1 MERWALITWIIA
13 AYLAVTL
20 AIGLMAGRKATRSV
34 AGYVAG
40 DRSFGL
46 LVMYFVTGAT
56 VFSSF
61 AFLGGPGWAYSRGA
75 AAFYILAYGVLGM
88 APFYWMGPR
97 IGAVGRRLGHVTQAQ
112 LITGRF
118 PSRGLS
124 ALIAVMSLIA
134 FVPYIT
140 IQIRGAGIVIESVTE
155 GHIPLWLGAL
165 VAYGIVIIYV
175 LVSGVMAVGW
185 TNTFQGIFMVVIA
198 WTLGLYLPYRLYGGV
213 GPMFEHIAAAR
224 PELLIPPGL
233 DAAGAAWSWGSYSTY
248 ILVSA
253 IGLMMWPH
261 LFMKAYTARDDDT
274 LRRTV
279 ILFPTFQLFLIPVFL
294 IGFAG
299 VLFPESPPD
308 PDSILP
314 FLILRTQLPAL
325 VVGLFCAGALSASM
339 STGDALL
346 HASASVVVEDGV
358 QQFVKLDDGKQRLLM
373 RGLVLVTGAA
383 AYLLALNPGSS
394 LVQLLA
400 TAYGIVSQLAPPV
413 VAALYWRRATTAG
426 VVAGLISGWVT
437 AGFFWHYPGLKPFG
451 MHEGILGLLVHV
463 PVLVLVSL
471 ATRRQ
476 SDQHLAGFFE
486 EAAPSAEEAR

>member
-1 MERWALITWIIA
+1 
-13 AYLAVTL
+13 
-20 AIGLMAGRKATRSV
+20 
-34 AGYVAG
+34 
-40 DRSFGL
+40 
-46 LVMYFVTGAT
+46 VTGAT

-75 AAFYILAYGVLGM
+75 AAFYILTYGVLGM

-97 IGAVGRRLGHVTQAQ
+97 IADIGRRLGHVTQAQ
-112 LITGRF
+112 LIVGRF

-124 ALIAVMSLIA
+124 AVIAVMSLIA
-134 FVPYIT
+134 FVPYVT
-140 IQIRGAGIVIESVTE
+140 IQIRGAGIVIEAVTD

-165 VAYGIVIIYV
+165 VAYGIVIVYV

-185 TNTFQGIFMVVIA
+185 TNTFQGIFMVAIA
-198 WTLGLYLPYRLYGGV
+198 WILGLYLPHRLYGGV
-213 GPMFEHIAAAR
+213 GPMFQRIAEAR
-224 PELLIPPGL
+224 PELLTPPGL
-233 DAAGAAWSWGSYSTY
+233 DAAGHPWTWGAYSTY

-253 IGLMMWPH
+253 VGLMMWPH
-261 LFMKAYTARDDDT
+261 LFMKAYTAKNDRT

-314 FLILRTQLPAL
+314 FMVLRTQLPAL

-346 HASASVVVEDGV
+346 HASASVVVEDGLGP
-358 QQFVKLDDGKQRLLM
+358 FVSLDDRVQRILM
-373 RGLVLVTGAA
+373 RVLVLVTGAV
-383 AYLLALNPGSS
+383 AYGLALNPGSS

-413 VAALYWRRATTAG
+413 VAALYWKRATTAG
-426 VVAGLISGWVT
+426 VIAGLLVGWAT
-437 AGFFWHYPGLKPFG
+437 AAFFYLNPGLKPFG
-451 MHEGILGLLVHV
+451 MHEGILGLLVHI
-463 PVLVLVSL
+463 PVLVGVSL
-471 ATRRQ
+471 LTRPQ
-476 SDQHLAGFFE
+476 PEEHLAGFFE
-486 EAAPSAEEAR
+486 SAPTSERSA

>member
-1 MERWALITWIIA
+1 MERWVFITVVIA
-13 AYLAVTL
+13 GYLLVTL
-20 AIGLMAGRKATRSV
+20 AIGLAAGRKATRSV

-97 IGAVGRRLGHVTQAQ
+97 IAAVGRRLGQVTQAQ

-124 ALIAVMSLIA
+124 ALIALMSLIA
-134 FVPYIT
+134 FIPYVT
-140 IQIRGAGIVIESVTE
+140 IQIRGAGLVIESVTE
-155 GHIPLWLGAL
+155 GHVPLWLGAL
-165 VAYGIVIIYV
+165 AAYGIVIVYV

-185 TNTFQGIFMVVIA
+185 TNTFQGIFMVAIA
-198 WTLGLYLPYRLYGGV
+198 WIFGLWLPYRLYGGV
-213 GPMFEHIAAAR
+213 GEMFERIAAAR
-224 PELLIPPGL
+224 PDLLAWPGL
-233 DAAGAAWSWGSYSTY
+233 DAAGEPWSWGAYSTY

-253 IGLMMWPH
+253 VGLMMWPH
-261 LFMKAYTARDDDT
+261 LFMKAFTARDDRT

-299 VLFPESPPD
+299 VLFPQTPPD

-314 FLILRTQLPAL
+314 FMILNTDMPSL

-358 QQFVKLDDGKQRLLM
+358 QQFTHLDDRAQRLLM
-373 RGLVLVTGAA
+373 RALVLVTGAA
-383 AYLLALNPGSS
+383 AYVLALNPGAS

-413 VAALYWRRATTAG
+413 VAALYWRRATTPG
-426 VVAGLISGWVT
+426 VIAGLLAGWAT
-437 AGFFWHYPGLKPFG
+437 AGLFWYQPGLKPFG

-463 PVLVLVSL
+463 PVLVIVSL

-476 SDQHLAGFFE
+476 DAAHLAAYFTEPE
-486 EAAPSAEEAR
+486 EAERAAA

>member
-1 MERWALITWIIA
+1 MERWVFITGIIV

-20 AIGLMAGRKATRSV
+20 FIGLMAGRKATHSV

-97 IGAVGRRLGHVTQAQ
+97 IAELGRRLGHVTQAQ
-112 LITGRF
+112 MITGRF
-118 PSRGLS
+118 PSKALS
-124 ALIAVMSLIA
+124 ALIAFMSLVA
-134 FVPYIT
+134 FVPYVT
-140 IQIRGAGIVIESVTE
+140 IQIRGAGIVIEAVTD

-165 VAYGIVIIYV
+165 VAYGIVILYV

-198 WTLGLYLPYRLYGGV
+198 WALGLYLPWKMYGGV
-213 GPMFEHIAAAR
+213 GPMFEQIAAAR
-224 PELLIPPGL
+224 PELLIQPGL
-233 DAAGAAWSWGSYSTY
+233 NAAGGPWSWGAYSTF

-253 IGLMMWPH
+253 VGLMMWPH
-261 LFMKAYTARDDDT
+261 LFMKAYTAKDDQT

-299 VLFPESPPD
+299 VLMPQSPPD

-314 FLILRTQLPAL
+314 FMILSTDLPAL

-358 QQFVKLDDGKQRLLM
+358 NQFITLDDRTQRILM
-373 RGLVLVTGAA
+373 RTLVLVTGAT
-383 AYLLALNPGSS
+383 AYFLALDPGAS

-400 TAYGIVSQLAPPV
+400 TAYGIVSQFAPAV

-426 VVAGLISGWVT
+426 VVAGLLAGWAT
-437 AGFFWHYPGLKPFG
+437 AGFFYLNPGLKPFE
-451 MHEGILGLLVHV
+451 MHEGILGLLVHI
-463 PVLVLVSL
+463 PVLVAVSL
-471 ATRRQ
+471 ATRKQ
-476 SDQHLAGFFE
+476 
-486 EAAPSAEEAR
+486 AEEHLRAFFPARRPS

>member
-1 MERWALITWIIA
+1 MERWVFITAIIVV
-13 AYLAVTL
+13 YLAATL
-20 AIGLMAGRKATRSV
+20 IIGLMAGRKATHSV

-88 APFYWMGPR
+88 APFYWIGPR
-97 IGAVGRRLGHVTQAQ
+97 IAELGRRLGHVTQAQ

-118 PSRGLS
+118 PSRTLS
-124 ALIAVMSLIA
+124 GLIAVMSLIA
-134 FVPYIT
+134 FVPYVT
-140 IQIRGAGIVIESVTE
+140 IQIRGAGIVIEAVTE

-165 VAYGIVIIYV
+165 VAYGIVIVYV

-198 WTLGLYLPYRLYGGV
+198 WALGLYLPWKMYGGV
-213 GPMFEHIAAAR
+213 GPMFEQIAAAR
-224 PELLIPPGL
+224 PELLVQPGL
-233 DAAGAAWSWGSYSTY
+233 AADGGPWSWGAYSTY

-253 IGLMMWPH
+253 VGLMMWPH
-261 LFMKAYTARDDDT
+261 LFMKAYTAKDDTT

-299 VLFPESPPD
+299 VLFPQSPPD
-308 PDSILP
+308 ADSILP
-314 FLILRTQLPAL
+314 FMILSTSLPPL

-358 QQFVKLDDGKQRLLM
+358 NQFVTLDDRTQRLLM
-373 RGLVLVTGAA
+373 RILVLVTGAV
-383 AYLLALNPGSS
+383 AYWMALSPGAS

-426 VVAGLISGWVT
+426 VVSGLVVGWAT
-437 AGFFWHYPGLKPFG
+437 AFLFWRFPEYKPFE
-451 MHEGILGLLVHV
+451 MHEGILGLLAHV
-463 PVLVLVSL
+463 PVLVAVSL
-471 ATRRQ
+471 ATARQ
-476 SDQHLAGFFE
+476 STEHLRDFFPAK
-486 EAAPSAEEAR
+486 EAT

>member
-1 MERWALITWIIA
+1 MERWVFITGIIVL
-13 AYLAVTL
+13 YLAATL
-20 AIGLMAGRKATRSV
+20 AIGLAAGRKATHSV
-34 AGYVAG
+34 QGYVAG

-75 AAFYILAYGVLGM
+75 AVFYILAYGVLGM

-97 IGAVGRRLGHVTQAQ
+97 IAEVGRRLGHVTQAQ

-118 PSRGLS
+118 PSRALS
-124 ALIAVMSLIA
+124 ALIALLSLVA

-140 IQIRGAGIVIESVTE
+140 IQIRGAGIVIEAVTD
-155 GHIPLWLGAL
+155 GHIRLWLGAL
-165 VAYGIVIIYV
+165 VAYGIVIVYV

-185 TNTFQGIFMVVIA
+185 TNTFQGIFMVAIA

-213 GPMFEHIAAAR
+213 GPMFEEIAAAR
-224 PELLIPPGL
+224 PELLVPPGL
-233 DAAGAAWSWGSYSTY
+233 DAAGAPWSWGSYSTY

-253 IGLMMWPH
+253 VGLMMWPH
-261 LFMKAYTARDDDT
+261 LFMKAYTAKDDRT

-294 IGFAG
+294 IGFSG
-299 VLFPESPPD
+299 VLFPETPPD

-314 FLILRTQLPAL
+314 FMVLRTELPAL

-358 QQFVKLDDGKQRLLM
+358 APFVHLDDRVQRILM
-373 RGLVLVTGAA
+373 QVLVLVTGAV
-383 AYLLALNPGSS
+383 AYWMALNPGAS

-413 VAALYWRRATTAG
+413 VAALYWRRATTPG
-426 VVAGLISGWVT
+426 VVAGLVAGWGV
-437 AGFFWHYPGLKPFG
+437 AGFYFLNPAAKPFG

-463 PVLVLVSL
+463 PVLVAVSL
-471 ATRRQ
+471 VTRRQ
-476 SDQHLAGFFE
+476 
-486 EAAPSAEEAR
+486 AEEHLRAFFPTRKVVQ